1 MKRVLID
8 RDRFHQTK
16 KKNYMHMKKLLV
28 IFMAVAV
35 LAACQNNKK
44 KSAAKVSKSIS
55 ITAAGATFPMPFYN
69 QLIAD
74 YATKTG
80 IQVTYGGIGSGGG
93 IRSLKDKVVDF
104 GATDAF
110 LTDEQAAE
118 LSAPIVHIP
127 TCLGAVVLA
136 YNLPGVTSLKLKNEV
151 LVKIFMGEIKKWND
165 TQIVADNPGTKLP
178 DLNISVIYRSDG
190 SGTTFIFSDYMS
202 NISEKWA
209 KDIGAGKSLN
219 WPVGMGAKG
228 NPGVAGTI
236 RQTEGAFGYI
246 GSEYAFAQ
254 KLPYVLLQNKAGNFI
269 EPSVKSISAAAMG
282 EIPADTRVML
292 TNSSDPEA
300 YPISAFTWIIL
311 YKEQS
316 YGDRSRQ
323 QAEET
328 VKFLDWLISSDA
340 QAVAQ
345 KVDYAPL
352 PEKAVVLAKSILKS
366 ITYNGETILK

>member
-1 MKRVLID
+1 
-8 RDRFHQTK
+8 
-16 KKNYMHMKKLLV
+16 MKKLLLILTV
-28 IFMAVAV
+28 FAVF
-35 LAACQNNKK
+35 AACQNNKK
-44 KSAAKVSKSIS
+44 KSADKTTKSVS

-69 QLIAD
+69 QLVSD

-80 IQVTYGGIGSGGG
+80 TLVTYGGIGSGGG

-118 LSAPIVHIP
+118 LSAPIVHVP

-136 YNLPGVTSLKLKNEV
+136 YNLTGVTSLKLKNEV
-151 LVKIFMGEIKKWND
+151 LAKIFMGEIKKWND
-165 TQIVADNPGTKLP
+165 AQIKADNPGINLP
-178 DLNISVIYRSDG
+178 DLAISVIYRSDG
-190 SGTTFIFSDYMS
+190 SGTTHIFSDYMS
-202 NISEKWA
+202 KISEKWA
-209 KDIGAGKSLN
+209 KDIGTGKSLN
-219 WPVGMGAKG
+219 WPIGMGAKG

-236 RQTEGAFGYI
+236 KQTEGAFGYI

-254 KLPYVLLQNKAGNFI
+254 KLPFVSLQNKAGNFI
-269 EPSVKSISAAAMG
+269 EPSLQSISAAAKG
-282 EIPADTRVML
+282 EIPADTRVMV
-292 TNSSDPEA
+292 TNSSDPDA

-311 YKEQS
+311 FKEQA

-328 VKFLDWLISSDA
+328 VKFLDWLISADA
-340 QAVAQ
+340 QSVAQ

-352 PEKAVVLAKSILKS
+352 PEKVVVLAKDILKS
-366 ITYNGETILK
+366 VTYNGEALLK

>member
-1 MKRVLID
+1 
-8 RDRFHQTK
+8 
-16 KKNYMHMKKLLV
+16 MKKLLV
-28 IFMAVAV
+28 FLMAVAIF
-35 LAACQNNKK
+35 AACQNNKK
-44 KSAAKVSKSIS
+44 KSAAKDSKDIS

-74 YATKTG
+74 YAKKTG
-80 IQVTYGGIGSGGG
+80 LQVTYGGIGSGGG
-93 IRSLKDKVVDF
+93 IRCLKDKVVDF

-118 LSAPIVHIP
+118 LTAPVVHIP

-136 YNLPGVTSLKLKNEV
+136 YNLPGIASLKLKNEV
-151 LVKIFMGEIKKWND
+151 LAQIFMGEIKKWND
-165 TQIVADNPGTKLP
+165 EQIKADNPGVNLP
-178 DLNISVIYRSDG
+178 DLDISVIYRSDG
-190 SGTTFIFSDYMS
+190 SGTTQIFSDYMS
-202 NISEKWA
+202 KISEKWA
-209 KDIGAGKSLN
+209 KDIGVGKSLQ
-219 WPVGMGAKG
+219 WPIGMGAKG

-236 RQTEGAFGYI
+236 KQTEGAFGYI

-269 EPSVKSISAAAMG
+269 EPSVKSVSAAAMG

-292 TNSSDPEA
+292 TNSDAPDA

-316 YGDRSRQ
+316 YGDRSQQ

-328 VKFLDWLISSDA
+328 VKFLDWLISADA

-352 PEKAVVLAKSILKS
+352 PSKTVELAKTILKS
-366 ITYNGETILK
+366 ITYNGDPILK

>member
-1 MKRVLID
+1 
-8 RDRFHQTK
+8 
-16 KKNYMHMKKLLV
+16 MKKLIVLLLTL
-28 IFMAVAV
+28 AVFAS
-35 LAACQNNKK
+35 CQNNKK
-44 KSAAKVSKSIS
+44 KSDKTVKKIS

-69 QLIAD
+69 QLISD

-80 IQVTYGGIGSGGG
+80 IQITYGGIGSGGG

-110 LTDEQAAE
+110 LTDAQAAE

-151 LVKIFMGEIKKWND
+151 LAKIFMGEIKKWND
-165 TQIVADNPGTKLP
+165 AQIKADNPGNNLP

-202 NISEKWA
+202 KISEKWA
-209 KDIGAGKSLN
+209 KDIGTGKSLN
-219 WPVGMGAKG
+219 WPIGMGAKG

-236 RQTEGAFGYI
+236 KQTEGAFGYI

-254 KLPYVLLQNKAGNFI
+254 KLPFVSLQNKAGNFI
-269 EPSVKSISAAAMG
+269 EPSVQSISAAAKAD
-282 EIPADTRVML
+282 IPADTRVML
-292 TNSSDPEA
+292 TNSSDPDA

-311 YKEQS
+311 YKEQAYS
-316 YGDRSRQ
+316 DRSRQ

-328 VKFLDWLISSDA
+328 IKFLDWLIGADA
-340 QAVAQ
+340 QTIAQ

-352 PEKAVVLAKSILKS
+352 PEKVAGLAKDILKS
-366 ITYNGETILK
+366 VTYNGEAILK

>member
-1 MKRVLID
+1 
-8 RDRFHQTK
+8 
-16 KKNYMHMKKLLV
+16 MKKLLL
-28 IFMAVAV
+28 IFMAIAV
-35 LAACQNNKK
+35 FAACHDNKK
-44 KSAAKVSKSIS
+44 KSAAKTEKNVS

-69 QLIAD
+69 QLVAD

-80 IQVTYGGIGSGGG
+80 NQVTYGGIGSGGG

-104 GATDAF
+104 VATDAF
-110 LTDEQAAE
+110 LTDELAAE
-118 LSAPIVHIP
+118 LPALIVHVP

-136 YNLPGVTSLKLKNEV
+136 YNLPGIPSLKLKNEV
-151 LVKIFMGEIKKWND
+151 LAKIFMGEIIKWND
-165 TQIVADNPGTKLP
+165 ALIKADNPGVNLP

-190 SGTTFIFSDYMS
+190 SGTTHIFSDYMS
-202 NISEKWA
+202 KISEKWA
-209 KDIGAGKSLN
+209 KDIGTGKSLN
-219 WPVGMGAKG
+219 WPIGMGAKG

-236 RQTEGAFGYI
+236 KQTEGAFGYI

-254 KLPYVLLQNKAGNFI
+254 KLPFVSLQNKAGNFI
-269 EPSVKSISAAAMG
+269 EPSIQSISAAAKG
-282 EIPADTRVML
+282 EIPADTRVMV
-292 TNSSDPEA
+292 TNSDDPDA

-311 YKEQS
+311 YKEQA

-328 VKFLDWLISSDA
+328 VKFLDWLISTDA

-352 PEKAVVLAKSILKS
+352 PDKVVVLAKDILKS
-366 ITYNGETILK
+366 VTYNGEALLK

>member
-1 MKRVLID
+1 
-8 RDRFHQTK
+8 
-16 KKNYMHMKKLLV
+16 MKKLLL
-28 IFMAVAV
+28 ILMATA
-35 LAACQNNKK
+35 LFAACQNSKK
-44 KSAAKVSKSIS
+44 KNSEKRDTNVNL
-55 ITAAGATFPMPFYN
+55 TAAGATFPMPFYN

-118 LSAPIVHIP
+118 FEAPVLHIP

-136 YNLPGVTSLKLKNEV
+136 YNLEGVTTLKLSNEV
-151 LVKIFMGEIKKWND
+151 LAKIFMGEITKWNEKLI
-165 TQIVADNPGTKLP
+165 QQDNPDVKLP

-202 NISEKWA
+202 KISEKWN
-209 KDIGAGKSLN
+209 KEIGTGKALN
-219 WPVGMGAKG
+219 WPIGMGAKG

-236 RQTEGAFGYI
+236 KQTTGSIGYI

-254 KLPYVLLQNKAGNFI
+254 KLSYVSLQNKTGNFI
-269 EPSVKSISAAAMG
+269 EPSVPSISAAANG
-282 EIPADTRVML
+282 EIPADTRVMV
-292 TNSSDPEA
+292 TNSDAPDA

-311 YKEQS
+311 YKEQA
-316 YGDRSRQ
+316 YGDRTKQ

-328 VKFLDWLISSDA
+328 VKFLEWLIQDDA
-340 QAVAQ
+340 QNVAK

-352 PEKAVVLAKSILKS
+352 PLKAVELSKTILKS
-366 ITYNGETILK
+366 VTYNGEPILK